1 MDLETRVSLVCR
13 YYASNNS
20 PKAALRQFNTENNN
34 AALFTIV
41 RKFEETGSVLDKERS
56 GQPLAEAD
64 RADIVKEGVDRIAAA
79 NEWGVASIRTVA
91 VTTNVPKSSV
101 CRILRRKFAY
111 WKWCTSVRHQLL
123 PDDYGRRLKFSQ
135 WF

>member
-64 RADIVKEGVDRIAAA
+64 RADIVKEGVDRIAAPK
-79 NEWGVASIRTVA
+79 NWGIASVATVKGG
-91 VTTNVPKSSV
+91 TNGPKSSV
-101 CRILRRKFAY
+101 YRILRRKLTY
-111 WKWCTSVRHQLL
+111 CK
-123 PDDYGRRLKFSQ
+123 
-135 WF
+135 